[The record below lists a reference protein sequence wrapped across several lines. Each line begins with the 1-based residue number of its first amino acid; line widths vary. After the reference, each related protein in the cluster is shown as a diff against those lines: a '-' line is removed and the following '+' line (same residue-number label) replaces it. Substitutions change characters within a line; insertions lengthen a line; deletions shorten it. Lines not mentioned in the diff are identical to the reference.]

1 VLSSES
7 ESVFYVW
14 GKQGIVLSSEKNKL
28 GELKIKGGQTF
39 APLTYAGRAPG
50 LWQHMEVAVRKAENV
65 PNKALI
71 EYVKINGL
79 KVLQNVFVDAP
90 ELSGPM
96 VFSNVSGVMAI
107 RNFKLLN
114 FADIKPITV
123 KSIDYKHY
131 DKFDWE
137 KQDINEGSTPALTGS
152 MKPLHHD
159 IGQGKIRQN
168 FLNQYDIT
176 LDVATKG
183 NYAFLLDYAGN
194 GSLVMDGKSLLPKQ
208 DQTNRTPRTAYVSLE
223 KGTHKLHLEYL
234 KAWWNAQLGLF
245 IAGDGIRPYP
255 VHALTSL
262 PEKRMA
268 GEITVNPTNE
278 PEVIRSFFMHGDDK
292 RTHVVSVGSPQG
304 FHYAFDLNQGALL
317 AAWKGEFANV
327 TEMWYQRGEPQT
339 LQPKGLVIALSGKP
353 ILVSK
358 SEKNQLP
365 DSYEDVSEIN
375 YQTMRFD
382 ENEQPS
388 FVHEF
393 KGHTLTQTL
402 IATNEGL
409 KYEVTID
416 GNTDNLILRIAEGKS
431 IDKLDNGTFRVDDYY
446 VQLST
451 AAGAEVVNNKDLKTI
466 TVPAKASFSYSII
479 W

>member
-1 VLSSES
+1 
-7 ESVFYVW
+7 
-14 GKQGIVLSSEKNKL
+14 
-28 GELKIKGGQTF
+28 
-39 APLTYAGRAPG
+39 
-50 LWQHMEVAVRKAENV
+50 
-65 PNKALI
+65 
-71 EYVKINGL
+71 
-79 KVLQNVFVDAP
+79 
-90 ELSGPM
+90 
-96 VFSNVSGVMAI
+96 
-107 RNFKLLN
+107 
-114 FADIKPITV
+114 
-123 KSIDYKHY
+123 
-131 DKFDWE
+131 
-137 KQDINEGSTPALTGS
+137 
-152 MKPLHHD
+152 
-159 IGQGKIRQN
+159 
-168 FLNQYDIT
+168 
-176 LDVATKG
+176 
-183 NYAFLLDYAGN
+183 
-194 GSLVMDGKSLLPKQ
+194 
-208 DQTNRTPRTAYVSLE
+208 
-223 KGTHKLHLEYL
+223 
-234 KAWWNAQLGLF
+234 
-245 IAGDGIRPYP
+245 
-255 VHALTSL
+255 
-262 PEKRMA
+262 MA